1 MPRAVTDRA
10 ALLLDALEEQS
21 FATRT
26 VPASLESDDRAERH
40 ADDPSPASGSVGR
53 VARRHFGRAIR
64 DEVMQLT
71 LFAPPTHPV
80 AEALQAIDLD
90 GLTPREALNTLAR
103 LRAMVD
109 EGHPE

>member
-1 MPRAVTDRA
+1 
-10 ALLLDALEEQS
+10 
-21 FATRT
+21 
-26 VPASLESDDRAERH
+26 
-40 ADDPSPASGSVGR
+40 
-53 VARRHFGRAIR
+53 
-64 DEVMQLT
+64 MQLT